1 MQLDFDDPKTFS
13 RLDPKGMTDLIV
25 GLPEQ
30 IEEACDIGR
39 KAEIPSEYSEVKSV
53 VISGLGGS
61 AIGGD
66 LLRSLTVG
74 ESRVP
79 VSVNRDYGIPA
90 YAGPD
95 TLFIA
100 SSFSGNTEETLSAFE
115 YAVRARSRILCISSG
130 GELTRRAVESGIPVV
145 RIPGGPAPRA
155 ALGYSFVP
163 LLIVMRRLGL
173 VTGSPQGE
181 DISETLSVMKGLREV
196 LGPSAP
202 ESVNHAK
209 QLARKVYGKLPIIYG
224 AEGYRAV
231 VAQRWKGQVN
241 ENSKAAAY
249 WNVYPELDHNEIV
262 GWKSNPDLLKSMFV
276 INLRDKSESPKM
288 QRRIEVTSEVIAR
301 YAAGVEDVWAIGKSD
316 LAKLFSL
323 VYIGD
328 FMSLYL
334 AFLNGEDPM
343 PVESITYLKS
353 RLAEVEG

>member
-1 MQLDFDDPKTFS
+1 MQLDLDDPKTLS
-13 RLDPKGMTDLIV
+13 KLDPEGMTDLIV

-30 IEEACDIGR
+30 IEEAYDIGM
-39 KAEIPSEYSEVKSV
+39 KAEVPGEYADVGTV

-66 LLRSLTVG
+66 LLRSLTLA

-79 VSVNRDYGIPA
+79 VFVNRDYGIPA
-90 YAGPD
+90 YVGPD

-100 SSFSGNTEETLSAFE
+100 SSYSGNTEETLSAFE
-115 YAVRARSRILCISSG
+115 LAANAGARILCISSG
-130 GELTRRAVESGIPVV
+130 GELTRRAAESGIPAV

-163 LLIVMRRLGL
+163 LLIVLRRLGL
-173 VTGSPQGE
+173 VKGAAGDE
-181 DISETLSVMKGLREV
+181 DITETLSVMKGLREA
-196 LGPSAP
+196 LGPGAP

-209 QLARKVYGKLPIIYG
+209 QLARKVCGRLPIIYG
-224 AEGYRAV
+224 SEGYRAV

-262 GWKSNPDLLKSMFV
+262 GWKSNPDLLGSMFV
-276 INLRDKSESPKM
+276 INLRDNSESPKM
-288 QRRIEVTSEVIAR
+288 RRRIEVTSEVIGR
-301 YAAGVEDVWAIGKSD
+301 LAAGVEHVWAIGKSD

-343 PVESITYLKS
+343 PVESIGYLKS